1 MGEARGGTG
10 AVRPSTIA
18 IPFLEASMP
27 RVSSPLTAAALLLVS
42 VAVGCS
48 FPHRSVTATA
58 SLNPGQTS
66 TPTTTDRM
74 TIRTADQRVVVDSP
88 IAAGR
93 RVERVIQETGGY
105 LEESSGSK
113 DGNVRI
119 VGRVPAAQL
128 DSIVEVVS
136 RLGVEKRRIMTGKD
150 VTDAYSD
157 LEARLRSNIA
167 LRDRIQQLLA
177 RATTIDEILNLE
189 RQIARLQAD
198 IDGLQSHL
206 DRLKSQATLASLSV
220 SLDRKRVLGPL
231 AVVGNGFVWAVKKL
245 FIIH

>member
-1 MGEARGGTG
+1 MRRLAF
-10 AVRPSTIA
+10 ALVLLIA
-18 IPFLEASMP
+18 
-27 RVSSPLTAAALLLVS
+27 
-42 VAVGCS
+42 GCS
-48 FPHRSVTATA
+48 VHRTATTTA
-58 SLNPGQTS
+58 SIS
-66 TPTTTDRM
+66 TATTTDRM

-93 RVERVIQETGGY
+93 RVERVIQEAGGY
-105 LEESSGSK
+105 LEQSSGSK

-128 DSIVEVVS
+128 DSIVDVVA
-136 RLGVEKRRIMTGKD
+136 RLGVEKRRIMTGTD
-150 VTDAYSD
+150 VTDEYSD

-189 RQIARLQAD
+189 RQIARLQAE

-231 AVVGNGFVWAVKKL
+231 AVVGHGFVWAVKKL

>member
-1 MGEARGGTG
+1 MAR
-10 AVRPSTIA
+10 
-18 IPFLEASMP
+18 
-27 RVSSPLTAAALLLVS
+27 SSSLLAAGALLLV
-42 VAVGCS
+42 GCGHGFRAPS
-48 FPHRSVTATA
+48 E
-58 SLNPGQTS
+58 SL
-66 TPTTTDRM
+66 TPTLGSSTTDRM

-88 IAAGR
+88 LAAGR
-93 RVERVIQETGGY
+93 RVERVIHEAGGY

-128 DSIVEVVS
+128 DSIVEVVA

-150 VTDAYSD
+150 VTDQYSD

-167 LRDRIQQLLA
+167 LRDRIQQLLG

-231 AVVGNGFVWAVKKL
+231 AAAGNGLAWAVKKL
-245 FIIH
+245 FIIR

>member
-1 MGEARGGTG
+1 
-10 AVRPSTIA
+10 
-18 IPFLEASMP
+18 MP
-27 RVSSPLTAAALLLVS
+27 RSSLLVAGIALLIAACGSHGLAPTS
-42 VAVGCS
+42 LAPS
-48 FPHRSVTATA
+48 PSQAT
-58 SLNPGQTS
+58 S
-66 TPTTTDRM
+66 TTDRL

-88 IAAGR
+88 LAAGR
-93 RVERVIQETGGY
+93 AVERVIHETGGF
-105 LEESSGSK
+105 LEQSSGSK

-119 VGRVPAAQL
+119 VGRVPTAQL
-128 DSIVEVVS
+128 DSIMGIVA
-136 RLGVEKRRIMTGKD
+136 RLGVEKRRIMTGSD
-150 VTDAYSD
+150 VTDQYAD

-189 RQIARLQAD
+189 RQIARLQGD

-206 DRLKSQATLASLSV
+206 DRLKSQATLATLAV

-231 AVVGNGFVWAVKKL
+231 AVVGNGLAWAVKKL

>member
-1 MGEARGGTG
+1 MAR
-10 AVRPSTIA
+10 
-18 IPFLEASMP
+18 
-27 RVSSPLTAAALLLVS
+27 SSPLLVAGVALLI
-42 VAVGCS
+42 AGCGS
-48 FPHRSVTATA
+48 HALAPTALA
-58 SLNPGQTS
+58 PSQAPS
-66 TPTTTDRM
+66 TTDRM

-88 IAAGR
+88 MAAGR
-93 RVERVIQETGGY
+93 RVERVIHETGGY

-128 DSIVEVVS
+128 DSIVEVVA

-150 VTDAYSD
+150 VTDQYSD

-206 DRLKSQATLASLSV
+206 DRLKSQATLASLFV

-231 AVVGNGFVWAVKKL
+231 AAVGSGLAWVVGKL

>member
-1 MGEARGGTG
+1 MRRLAF
-10 AVRPSTIA
+10 ALV
-18 IPFLEASMP
+18 L
-27 RVSSPLTAAALLLVS
+27 LTA
-42 VAVGCS
+42 GCS
-48 FPHRSVTATA
+48 FHRTATTTASVT
-58 SLNPGQTS
+58 TS
-66 TPTTTDRM
+66 STTDRM

-105 LEESSGSK
+105 LEQSSGSK

-128 DSIVEVVS
+128 DSIVEVVA
-136 RLGVEKRRIMTGKD
+136 RLGVEKRRVMTGTD
-150 VTDAYSD
+150 VTDQYSD

-177 RATTIDEILNLE
+177 RAATIDEILNLE
-189 RQIARLQAD
+189 RQIARLQAE

-231 AVVGNGFVWAVKKL
+231 AAVGNGFVWAVKKL